1 MRYRNRSFD
10 DLKTCT
16 KSREGLEK
24 LEKAYMVSK
33 RLFKNKQSVLQ
44 HQLNTAFIIA
54 KLNLDIDTI
63 TAALLHECV
72 YELPKSEEEIAKLF
86 GGEITSIVKEIAK
99 LKHVKKSNANLLDYK
114 ALAKVILGVA
124 QDIRSLII
132 ELASQLDKMRF
143 IKKRSQNEQTMLAK
157 LAMNVYAPICHKLG
171 LYEIEWELQD
181 LAFKKLNYS
190 EYEKI
195 KAFVNEKRQERERKV
210 ERAKKEI
217 AGLLEKY
224 GLQVFMQARAKNFY
238 SIYKKMR
245 EQNKDFNSIYDL
257 LGVRVICDSVE
268 DCYRALS
275 IIHMHYAPI
284 GKFYDY
290 IAKPKENNYRSIHTV
305 VDWHGEFLEVQI
317 RTWEMHRDAEEG
329 LAAHWRYKNVE
340 HDKYFDKKLSWAKQ
354 LVELQRTIKKKDFM
368 KSLRLSFGQRE
379 IFVLTPKKEVIMLPE
394 NSTALDFAYAIHTDI
409 GNRCKAVFV
418 NGRQRPLDHTLES
431 GDTVEIIVDKEKRVK
446 RDWLRFV
453 KTSKAKAKIRKE
465 LGLKATHI
473 KEKKE
478 KVSEKKKK
486 VVIAKCCMPLPGD
499 AVIGYKTTKR
509 KITIHRADCSY
520 LSGLPKDRKISIDES
535 LWKQKQYTA
544 RIRVKAFERAGLL
557 IDLLKTLEKLGAT
570 INSSEARSESENI
583 TKCLFDVN
591 VKSFA
596 HVERIRKE
604 LLKLPGV
611 FEVGR
616 D

>member
-24 LEKAYMVSK
+24 LEKAYMLSK

-195 KAFVNEKRQERERKV
+195 K
-210 ERAKKEI
+210 
-217 AGLLEKY
+217 
-224 GLQVFMQARAKNFY
+224 
-238 SIYKKMR
+238 
-245 EQNKDFNSIYDL
+245 
-257 LGVRVICDSVE
+257 
-268 DCYRALS
+268 
-275 IIHMHYAPI
+275 
-284 GKFYDY
+284 
-290 IAKPKENNYRSIHTV
+290 
-305 VDWHGEFLEVQI
+305 
-317 RTWEMHRDAEEG
+317 
-329 LAAHWRYKNVE
+329 
-340 HDKYFDKKLSWAKQ
+340 
-354 LVELQRTIKKKDFM
+354 
-368 KSLRLSFGQRE
+368 
-379 IFVLTPKKEVIMLPE
+379 
-394 NSTALDFAYAIHTDI
+394 
-409 GNRCKAVFV
+409 
-418 NGRQRPLDHTLES
+418 
-431 GDTVEIIVDKEKRVK
+431 
-446 RDWLRFV
+446 
-453 KTSKAKAKIRKE
+453 
-465 LGLKATHI
+465 
-473 KEKKE
+473 
-478 KVSEKKKK
+478 
-486 VVIAKCCMPLPGD
+486 
-499 AVIGYKTTKR
+499 
-509 KITIHRADCSY
+509 
-520 LSGLPKDRKISIDES
+520 
-535 LWKQKQYTA
+535 
-544 RIRVKAFERAGLL
+544 
-557 IDLLKTLEKLGAT
+557 
-570 INSSEARSESENI
+570 
-583 TKCLFDVN
+583 
-591 VKSFA
+591 
-596 HVERIRKE
+596 
-604 LLKLPGV
+604 
-611 FEVGR
+611 
-616 D
+616 